1 MEISDEDCPL
11 VLPVSEL
18 PLDKVFGEVS
28 VRLVD
33 WELEVPLAVVDLVDP
48 MVEVALEVS
57 LGLVKE
63 LEVRELNME
72 VRLLDEKE
80 EDSVKRLDTMVGF
93 DVESVF
99 EVWLIS

>member
-18 PLDKVFGEVS
+18 PLEVS